1 MGAMPNTRIG
11 CEFDKFLHAT
21 IGDDDGMPL
30 TVLSALAR
38 LNVDP
43 WEEAAKLTRLTEQ
56 CAVARL
62 AALLGA
68 LRHGP
73 LLCPDP
79 AGIAA
84 PLIALLPPNRDYS
97 SPVLRTLAR
106 VAPKKHPVAG
116 GDLFAVHAVE
126 QLAVGQHADPAPGG
140 SLRGLGRRPGFGP
153 RRDRSPVAF
162 RAGAHRPP
170 TGHAAA
176 VVIAVHVKL
185 RRLREI
191 DARVN
196 EAKVNN
202 D

>member
-1 MGAMPNTRIG
+1 MSVMPNTRIG

-56 CAVARL
+56 CAVVQL

-106 VAPKKHPVAG
+106 VAPKKHPTAVTILLPVVTYLLFMLLSNWLLGNMQTPRQTDPSVASAEG
-116 GDLFAVHAVE
+116 
-126 QLAVGQHADPAPGG
+126 LASAPA
-140 SLRGLGRRPGFGP
+140 
-153 RRDRSPVAF
+153 A
-162 RAGAHRPP
+162 
-170 TGHAAA
+170 TAAP
-176 VVIAVHVKL
+176 
-185 RRLREI
+185 
-191 DARVN
+191 
-196 EAKVNN
+196 
-202 D
+202 